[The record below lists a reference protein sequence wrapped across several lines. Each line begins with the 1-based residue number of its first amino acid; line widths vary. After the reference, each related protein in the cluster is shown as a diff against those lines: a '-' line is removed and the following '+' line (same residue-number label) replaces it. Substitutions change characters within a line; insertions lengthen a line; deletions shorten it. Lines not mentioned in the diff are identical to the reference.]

1 MPSRV
6 AVFVDGGYFDHVL
19 RDLKLIGKLDYG
31 AFFARLCGDTE
42 MMRAHYYHCLP
53 YQFAEPTAEDAERFS
68 RMEKFL
74 ASLDRLPRTTVRKGM
89 LAFRGRGQDGR
100 PIFVQKRV
108 DSLIA
113 TDLVMLSAKHL
124 ITEAVIVTGDSDL
137 LPPIQIAKDEGV
149 VVRLAHGLKSNY
161 PHKDLW
167 DLADERQPLTAEWL
181 AHCLSPTLPPAAGS
195 EAPTAAT

>member
-6 AVFVDGGYFDHVL
+6 AIFVDGGYFDHVL
-19 RDLKLIGKLDYG
+19 NDLGLVGRLDYG
-31 AFFARLCGDTE
+31 AFFDRLCGSTE
-42 MMRAHYYHCLP
+42 MLRAHYYHCLP
-53 YQFAEPTAEDAERFS
+53 YQPAQPNAADSERFA
-68 RMEKFL
+68 RMESFL
-74 ASLDRLPRTTVRKGM
+74 NALDRVPRTTVRKGK
-89 LAFRGRGQDGR
+89 LEYRGQGRDNR

-113 TDLVMLSAKHL
+113 TDLVLLSAKHL

-149 VVRLAHGLKSNY
+149 VVRLAHGLQKNY

-167 DLADERQPLTAEWL
+167 DLADERLPLTADWL
-181 AHCLSPTLPPAAGS
+181 AHCEKRALPPQPAEG
-195 EAPTAAT
+195 